1 MIYCTT
7 GRLRSFRTLLLT
19 VSDLLHVAFLKNWLF
34 SALSRLS
41 VDVTLDL
48 QLQRAISGLWLT
60 VHYLDQRPFVL
71 MANDGG
77 FKILTLDCR

>member
-7 GRLRSFRTLLLT
+7 GRFRSFRTLLLT
-19 VSDLLHVAFLKNWLF
+19 VSDLLYVAFLKNWLF

-48 QLQRAISGLWLT
+48 QLQMAISGLWLT
-60 VHYLDQRPFVL
+60 VHYLDQMPLVL